1 VSGSPVPIPLLLV
14 SPDSFLF
21 FFFSP
26 AASRGR
32 WFSLMLILSPL
43 AFSSRAFFG
52 CDDLPLLHR
61 VKFVLLN
68 PESEEE
74 KHRANEKKK
83 TKQNRFSRI
92 PASSLPAGDASEPP

>member
-1 VSGSPVPIPLLLV
+1 VPIPLLLV

-32 WFSLMLILSPL
+32 WFSLMLILSPV

-83 TKQNRFSRI
+83 KRNKIGSAEF
-92 PASSLPAGDASEPP
+92 PPLLYRRCFRVLQPP